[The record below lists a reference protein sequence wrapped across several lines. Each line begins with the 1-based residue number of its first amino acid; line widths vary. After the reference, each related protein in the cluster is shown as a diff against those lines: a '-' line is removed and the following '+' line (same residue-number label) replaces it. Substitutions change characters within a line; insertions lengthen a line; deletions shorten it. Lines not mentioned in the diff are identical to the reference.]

1 MENNKIITHVGSAKY
16 IFKTYNTFYI
26 LHIYINKYIY
36 TCIYVYIYIY
46 ILYIYIYI

>member
-26 LHIYINKYIY
+26 LHIYIYNI
-36 TCIYVYIYIY
+36 YIYIY
-46 ILYIYIYI
+46 IYIYMYV